1 LVSTRLV
8 DLKKVSVVVFFL
20 FSLYGWANELD
31 RIADRAQTVI
41 TNDDDAVQLEET
53 QITEQESPISFEVST
68 LLSEQVGPL
77 VVPQKNETPQEHFD
91 SEKRI
96 ELIKSTSLEVS
107 DNPATPN
114 PHIAPNFPVLEP
126 VQPWVPAM
134 VPFLDAPIGQQS
146 DAHSKDKVFPSA
158 TKPKLDHKTSE
169 KKVVPAK
176 ILAVDVHPKMPR
188 IAILI
193 DDLGYN
199 RQGMESSLALPYE
212 VALAILPETPFALP
226 TALTAKEQGRIT
238 LLHAPMEN
246 QRELKLGPG
255 GLYANM
261 TEHQLK
267 ATLNKDLDGLPGIQ
281 GVNNHM
287 GSLLTTKEDSM
298 KWVMEVLKGRSLF
311 FIDSLTSPKSVAK
324 KTAQE
329 YGLKT
334 VSRDVFLDNIRTE
347 KAIDKQF
354 SRLIKRARRHGSA
367 LAIGHPYPETMAYLK
382 KRLNHLEA
390 DGVRLV
396 RLSDVLEI
404 MPQHTKE

>member
-1 LVSTRLV
+1 
-8 DLKKVSVVVFFL
+8 
-20 FSLYGWANELD
+20 
-31 RIADRAQTVI
+31 
-41 TNDDDAVQLEET
+41 
-53 QITEQESPISFEVST
+53 
-68 LLSEQVGPL
+68 
-77 VVPQKNETPQEHFD
+77 
-91 SEKRI
+91 
-96 ELIKSTSLEVS
+96 
-107 DNPATPN
+107 
-114 PHIAPNFPVLEP
+114 
-126 VQPWVPAM
+126 
-134 VPFLDAPIGQQS
+134 
-146 DAHSKDKVFPSA
+146 
-158 TKPKLDHKTSE
+158 
-169 KKVVPAK
+169 
-176 ILAVDVHPKMPR
+176 
-188 IAILI
+188 
-193 DDLGYN
+193 
-199 RQGMESSLALPYE
+199 
-212 VALAILPETPFALP
+212 
-226 TALTAKEQGRIT
+226 
-238 LLHAPMEN
+238 
-246 QRELKLGPG
+246 
-255 GLYANM
+255 
-261 TEHQLK
+261 
-267 ATLNKDLDGLPGIQ
+267 
-281 GVNNHM
+281 M